1 MRFYA
6 FVQPFFLRAHQ
17 LNGRKTRSSLQP
29 RPQLRNESLMK
40 IRTSIFA
47 LAVVTAFASINAF
60 GQTPA
65 KTPPGQDPLSGPIRV
80 GKEKGDPFKRWL
92 TEDVPYIITPAE
104 RKAFLML
111 TTNEEREAFIKIFW
125 DNRDP
130 DRDTEENEYRE
141 EYYQRIAYANEN
153 FASGIPGWK
162 TDRGRIYIAWGK
174 PDSVES
180 HASGGAYDRPVY
192 EGGGST
198 TTYPFETWFY
208 RHLDGVGDGIEIE
221 FVDRTG
227 TGEYKIAN
235 GPDDKDALAMTPAGR
250 RPNESATGTY
260 QREQDNPFNILA
272 RNIAL
277 QNPPAIKYGDLN
289 RVLTDSP
296 VIDNNPLAFDLRID
310 YFRQSD
316 DRVIT
321 TFTIQADNNQLK
333 FEPSG
338 GLLTATLNILGRIT
352 TVANKRGGIFED
364 AVTTH
369 STAEEL
375 LDTKARSSI
384 YQRAVALAPG
394 IYKVDV
400 VVRDVGTGNKGI
412 VRMGFTVPKY
422 EEKKL
427 STSSLVLAAKLRT
440 RDDRD
445 SGKQFVIGDLKIIP
459 NLTGLFERG
468 QEVGVYMQIYNAGL
482 DQTTLRPAVDVV
494 YVLERNGKE
503 VLRQAEDWSTI
514 SDSGQRLTLARL
526 LPTSAIAPGEYE
538 VRVMIKDR
546 IGGQIIEQKAKFT
559 ISK

>member
-1 MRFYA
+1 MRGESFM
-6 FVQPFFLRAHQ
+6 
-17 LNGRKTRSSLQP
+17 KTH
-29 RPQLRNESLMK
+29 
-40 IRTSIFA
+40 TTIFA
-47 LAVVTAFASINAF
+47 FTVFAAFASITAL

-80 GKEKGDPFKRWL
+80 GKDKGDVFKRWL
-92 TEDVPYIITPAE
+92 NEDVPYIATPAE

-235 GPDDKDALAMTPAGR
+235 GPDDKDVMATVTGPR
-250 RPNESATGTY
+250 RPTNESGGASY

-289 RVLTDSP
+289 RVITDSP

-333 FEPSG
+333 FDQSG

-364 AVTTH
+364 AVSTH
-369 STAEEL
+369 ATAEEL
-375 LDTKARSSI
+375 AETKERSSV

-394 IYKVDV
+394 IYKIDV

-412 VRMGFTVPKY
+412 VRMGFTVPRY

-427 STSSLVLAAKLRT
+427 STSSLVLAAKLRPK
-440 RDDRD
+440 DERD

-459 NLTGLFERG
+459 NLTGVFERG

-494 YVLERNGKE
+494 YILEKDGKE
-503 VLRQAEDWSTI
+503 ILRQVEDWSTI
-514 SDSGQRLTLARL
+514 SDSGQRLTLARV
-526 LPTSAIAPGEYE
+526 LPTASIAPGEYE
-538 VRVMIKDR
+538 VSVLIKDR
-546 IGGQIIEQKAKFT
+546 VGGQAIESKSKFT
-559 ISK
+559 IRK

>member
-1 MRFYA
+1 M
-6 FVQPFFLRAHQ
+6 
-17 LNGRKTRSSLQP
+17 KTR
-29 RPQLRNESLMK
+29 
-40 IRTSIFA
+40 TTIFA
-47 LAVVTAFASINAF
+47 TTVFAAFASITALS
-60 GQTPA
+60 QTPA
-65 KTPPGQDPLSGPIRV
+65 KTPPGQDPLSGTIRV
-80 GKEKGDPFKRWL
+80 GKEKGDVFKRWL
-92 TEDVPYIITPAE
+92 NEDVPYIITPAE
-104 RKAFLML
+104 RRAFLML
-111 TTNEEREAFIKIFW
+111 TTNEERENFIKIFW

-141 EYYQRIAYANEN
+141 EYYERIAYANEN
-153 FASGIPGWK
+153 FSSGIPGWK

-174 PDSVES
+174 PDTVES
-180 HASGGAYDRPVY
+180 HASGGAYDRPAY
-192 EGGGST
+192 ECGGST

-208 RHLDGVGDGIEIE
+208 RHLDNVGDGIEIE

-235 GPDDKDALAMTPAGR
+235 GPDDKDALAMTPSAGR
-250 RPNESATGTY
+250 KQIDPGNSGTY

-289 RVLTDSP
+289 RVITDSP
-296 VIDNNPLAFDLRID
+296 VIDNNPLVFDLRID
-310 YFRQSD
+310 YFRQSN

-321 TFTIQADNNQLK
+321 TFTVQTDNNQLK

-352 TVANKRGGIFED
+352 TVSNKRGGIFED
-364 AVTTH
+364 AVTTQA
-369 STAEEL
+369 SVDEL
-375 LDTKARSSI
+375 SETKERSSI

-422 EEKKL
+422 EDKKL
-427 STSSLVLAAKLRT
+427 STSSLVLAAKLRP
-440 RDDRD
+440 REERD
-445 SGKQFVIGDLKIIP
+445 SSKQFVIGDLKIIP
-459 NLTGLFERG
+459 NLSGVFERG
-468 QEVGVYMQIYNAGL
+468 QDVGIYMQVYNAGL

-494 YVLERNGKE
+494 YILTKDGKE
-503 VLRQAEDWSTI
+503 VMRHAEDWSSI

-526 LPTSAIAPGEYE
+526 FPTSNIPPGQYE
-538 VRVMIKDR
+538 VVVQVKDR
-546 IGGQIIEQKAKFT
+546 VGGEMIENRAKFS
-559 ISK
+559 IKK

>member
-1 MRFYA
+1 MI
-6 FVQPFFLRAHQ
+6 
-17 LNGRKTRSSLQP
+17 K
-29 RPQLRNESLMK
+29 
-40 IRTSIFA
+40 RTSIFV
-47 LAVVTAFASINAF
+47 LAAFAVFASISI
-60 GQTPA
+60 GQTPSN
-65 KTPPGQDPLSGPIRV
+65 TPPAQNPIEGPRKV
-80 GKEKGDPFKRWL
+80 GKEKSDVFKRWF

-125 DNRDP
+125 DSRDP

-400 VVRDVGTGNKGI
+400 VVRDVGTGNRGI

-427 STSSLVLAAKLRT
+427 SSSSLVLAAKLRPS
-440 RDDRD
+440 DERD

-459 NLTGLFERG
+459 NLTGVFEYGR
-468 QEVGVYMQIYNAGL
+468 EVGVYMQIYNAGL

-494 YVLERNGKE
+494 YVLEKSGKE

>member
-1 MRFYA
+1 MI
-6 FVQPFFLRAHQ
+6 
-17 LNGRKTRSSLQP
+17 K
-29 RPQLRNESLMK
+29 
-40 IRTSIFA
+40 RTSIIVFTFFA
-47 LAVVTAFASINAF
+47 AFVSITA
-60 GQTPA
+60 GQTPS
-65 KTPPGQDPLSGPIRV
+65 KTPPASNPVEGPRKV
-80 GKEKGDPFKRWL
+80 GKEKDDVFKRWI

-104 RKAFLML
+104 RKAFMML

-130 DRDTEENEYRE
+130 NPDTEENEYRE

-153 FASGIPGWK
+153 FASGIPGWR

-180 HASGGAYDRPVY
+180 HASGGTYDRPVY

-277 QNPPAIKYGDLN
+277 QNPPSIKYGDLN

-296 VIDNNPLAFDLRID
+296 VIDNNPLYFDLRID
-310 YFRQSD
+310 HFRQSD

-333 FEPSG
+333 FESSG

-369 STAEEL
+369 ATADEL
-375 LDTKARSSI
+375 TETRERRSI
-384 YQRAVALAPG
+384 YQRAVALTPG
-394 IYKVDV
+394 IYKIDV

-427 STSSLVLAAKLRT
+427 STSSLVLAAKLRPK
-440 RDDRD
+440 DERD
-445 SGKQFVIGDLKIIP
+445 SGKQFVIGDLKIVP
-459 NLTGLFERG
+459 NLTGAFERG
-468 QEVGVYMQIYNAGL
+468 QEVGVYMQVYNAGL

-494 YVLERNGKE
+494 YIFEKDGKE
-503 VLRQAEDWSTI
+503 VLRLVEDWSTI
-514 SDSGQRLTLARL
+514 SDSGQRLTIARL
-526 LPTSAIAPGEYE
+526 FPTAGIAPGEYDLK
-538 VRVMIKDR
+538 VQIKDR
-546 IGGQIIEQKAKFT
+546 VGGQTIENKARFT
-559 ISK
+559 VIK

>member
-1 MRFYA
+1 MI
-6 FVQPFFLRAHQ
+6 
-17 LNGRKTRSSLQP
+17 K
-29 RPQLRNESLMK
+29 
-40 IRTSIFA
+40 RTSIFV
-47 LAVVTAFASINAF
+47 LAAFAVFASISI
-60 GQTPA
+60 GQTPSN
-65 KTPPGQDPLSGPIRV
+65 TPPAQNPIEGPRKV
-80 GKEKGDPFKRWL
+80 GREKNDVFKRWF

-235 GPDDKDALAMTPAGR
+235 GPEDKDVTTTVAGTR
-250 RPNESATGTY
+250 RPTNESGGASY

-400 VVRDVGTGNKGI
+400 VVRDVGTGNRGI

-427 STSSLVLAAKLRT
+427 SSSSLVLAAKLRP
-440 RDDRD
+440 RDERD

-459 NLTGLFERG
+459 NLTGVFEHG

-494 YVLERNGKE
+494 YVLEKSGKE